1 MNASCELSDRRIVL
15 LARHGETEWNLVGRW
30 QGATN
35 VHLSDT
41 GRAQA
46 RTLAER
52 LRGFG
57 PTPLGEVHASDLDR
71 AVETATIV
79 ATALGL
85 PPPRRDPRLR
95 ERGFGCFEGLTR
107 EECAEKFPDAWA
119 RYLADR
125 RSTPPG
131 AEPQEA
137 IVARVLEVM
146 YEIASATAPGGPP
159 LVVSH
164 GGAIRTFAQA
174 AVGVALPPVGNGA
187 VFRVAY
193 AGGRFRS
200 IEEI

>member
-1 MNASCELSDRRIVL
+1 VSTGDERVVL
-15 LARHGETEWNLVGRW
+15 LARHGETEWNVVGRW
-30 QGATN
+30 QGTTDI
-35 VHLSDT
+35 HLSDV

-52 LRGFG
+52 LRALG
-57 PTPLGEVHASDLDR
+57 PAPVAELYASDLGR

-85 PPPRRDPRLR
+85 APPRRDPRLR

-107 EECAEKFPDAWA
+107 EECAAQLPEAWA

-131 AEPQEA
+131 AEPQES
-137 IVARVLEVM
+137 IVARMLEVM
-146 YEIASATAPGGPP
+146 HEIAAGAAVAAPA

-164 GGAIRTFAQA
+164 GGAIRTFAHA
-174 AVGVALPPVGNGA
+174 ALGVVLPPVGNGA
-187 VFRVAY
+187 VFRVTFA
-193 AGGRFRS
+193 AGRFRD
-200 IEEI
+200 ITEL

>member
-1 MNASCELSDRRIVL
+1 MSSRADDRRTVF

-30 QGATN
+30 QGATDTR
-35 VHLSDT
+35 LSDT

-46 RTLAER
+46 RALAER
-52 LRGFG
+52 LRRLG
-57 PTPLGEVHASDLDR
+57 PEAVGQIHASDLDR

-79 ATALGL
+79 AEALGL
-85 PPPRRDPRLR
+85 PAPRRDQRLR

-107 EECAEKFPDAWA
+107 EECAVQHPEVWA

-131 AEPQEA
+131 AEPQET

-146 YEIASATAPGGPP
+146 HEIASTAVAGQPP

-164 GGAIRTFAQA
+164 GGAIRTFAHA
-174 AVGVALPPVGNGA
+174 ALGVSLPPVGNGA
-187 VFRVAY
+187 VFRVLFAE
-193 AGGRFRS
+193 GRFQ
-200 IEEI
+200 ELVEM